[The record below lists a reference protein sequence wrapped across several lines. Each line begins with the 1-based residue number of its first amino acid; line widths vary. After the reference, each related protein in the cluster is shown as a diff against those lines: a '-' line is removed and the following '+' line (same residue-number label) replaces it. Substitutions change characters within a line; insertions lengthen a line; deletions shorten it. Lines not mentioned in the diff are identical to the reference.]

1 MATSAQLAAQQFSR
15 NEPAIELID
24 DDTYAVHRATV
35 RLGYIHRVGNVF
47 VALEGAHLAH
57 AVEVGQSLSWDE
69 ALAMLER
76 AHRAHAA

>member
-1 MATSAQLAAQQFSR
+1 MAIAAAGQYITPDEAR
-15 NEPAIELID
+15 IELID
-24 DDTYAVHRATV
+24 DETYSVVGPSGRV
-35 RLGYIHRVGNVF
+35 GYVHRVGNVF

-69 ALAMLER
+69 ALAMVER